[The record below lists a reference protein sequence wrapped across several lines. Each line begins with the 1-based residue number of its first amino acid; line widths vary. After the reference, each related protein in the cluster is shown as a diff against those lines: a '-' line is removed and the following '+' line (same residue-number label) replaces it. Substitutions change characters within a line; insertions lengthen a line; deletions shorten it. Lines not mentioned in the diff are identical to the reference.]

1 MKTATALVHFS
12 SHNEPGLLQVV
23 NMEEKDVV
31 EKLGV
36 PFFGMNLGVGLSL
49 PIPGFR
55 SSVAAGLLDSLPFE
69 ASSLVRLTCCQIL
82 HCRKGM

>member
-1 MKTATALVHFS
+1 MFS
-12 SHNEPGLLQVV
+12 IPISRTRLQVV
-23 NMEEKDVV
+23 NVGEKEAV

-55 SSVAAGLLDSLPFE
+55 SSVAAGLLDSLPFGACSMVGVTTMDE
-69 ASSLVRLTCCQIL
+69 ALKARTY
-82 HCRKGM
+82 